1 MEALEDDYQRELKE
15 LTTTYNIRKDLIKK
29 ALNQKTPT
37 NEPGWIVEIRDFR
50 FHKWEQTR

>member
-37 NEPGWIVEIRDFR
+37 N
-50 FHKWEQTR
+50 K